1 LIVLDTVSSRVYRK
15 ENYFERRND
24 MSTAL
29 GEELRRLRL
38 EKGVS
43 LREVEKATE
52 VSNAYLSQLENGKTE
67 QPSPRVLHKL
77 AEYYHVP
84 YNRLMEIAGYLRPSE
99 NARANKVG
107 SLQAALMSGDLT
119 EEEEKTV
126 AQFIEF
132 LRTQRTSGGG

>member
-1 LIVLDTVSSRVYRK
+1 
-15 ENYFERRND
+15 
-24 MSTAL
+24 MSTVL

-77 AEYYHVP
+77 AEYYGVP
-84 YNRLMEIAGYLRPSE
+84 YNRLMEVAGYLQPSE

-107 SLQAALMSGDLT
+107 SIQAALMSDDLT
-119 EEEEKTV
+119 DEEEKTV
-126 AQFIEF
+126 AHFIQF
-132 LRTQRTSGGG
+132 LRSQRDNGGS

>member
-1 LIVLDTVSSRVYRK
+1 
-15 ENYFERRND
+15 

-77 AEYYHVP
+77 AEYYHIP

>member
-1 LIVLDTVSSRVYRK
+1 LTSLAGGFIEK
-15 ENYFERRND
+15 ENYFERRSD

-38 EKGVS
+38 KKGVS

-52 VSNAYLSQLENGKTE
+52 VSNAYLSQLETGKTE

-77 AEYYHVP
+77 AEYYGVP
-84 YNRLMEIAGYLRPSE
+84 YNRLMEIAGYLQPSE
-99 NARANKVG
+99 KARADKVG
-107 SLQAALMSGDLT
+107 SLQAALMSDDLT
-119 EEEEKTV
+119 EEEEKMV
-126 AQFIEF
+126 AHFIEF

>member
-1 LIVLDTVSSRVYRK
+1 
-15 ENYFERRND
+15 
-24 MSTAL
+24 MSTVL

-43 LREVEKATE
+43 LREVEKETE

-77 AEYYHVP
+77 AEYYKVP
-84 YNRLMEIAGYLRPSE
+84 YNRLMEVAGYLQPSE

-107 SLQAALMSGDLT
+107 SIQAALMSDDLT
-119 EEEEKTV
+119 DEEEKTV
-126 AQFIEF
+126 AQFIQF
-132 LRTQRTSGGG
+132 LRAQRATGGS

>member
-1 LIVLDTVSSRVYRK
+1 MLDTVSSQVYRK

-77 AEYYHVP
+77 AEYYHIP
-84 YNRLMEIAGYLRPSE
+84 YNRLMEIAGYLKPSE